1 MSFVLSGDGHCVRRL
16 VRMRDTIDTVV
27 GAHIRSNLV
36 RSEITTFFLKQSL
49 PFELQGSCVRWLT
62 FRDFEVFFQCLSSGK
77 WMDFHLRCL
86 FLISGCYIHGWGQR
100 RDKQLNNRKVSRTLA
115 YYGLQSPPYKNIV
128 QDFGEL
134 ERMFLPDF
142 LKWHIHLW
150 LIFEIIY
157 ITWYFW
163 DFCKLWLICDSPCSE
178 VTPATAPRLAPSCD
192 SPYSEV
198 TPATTLPPLLM
209 RPGIQLQDKK

>member
-1 MSFVLSGDGHCVRRL
+1 
-16 VRMRDTIDTVV
+16 
-27 GAHIRSNLV
+27 
-36 RSEITTFFLKQSL
+36 
-49 PFELQGSCVRWLT
+49 
-62 FRDFEVFFQCLSSGK
+62 
-77 WMDFHLRCL
+77 MDFHLRCL

-134 ERMFLPDF
+134 ERMV
-142 LKWHIHLW
+142 
-150 LIFEIIY
+150 
-157 ITWYFW
+157 
-163 DFCKLWLICDSPCSE
+163 SPCSE